1 MQVLILMVQTA
12 APAEDVSWW
21 THALQFINTP
31 APYSPFS
38 EYLLL
43 MLILWLIARRANRK
57 RTFDGQA
64 QEVLDQKYAEGE
76 LSQKAYEKYRQEMSV
91 RPKR

>member
-1 MQVLILMVQTA
+1 MHNLVLMVQA
-12 APAEDVSWW
+12 ATPAEGSGWW
-21 THALQFINTP
+21 QRALDFINTP

-43 MLILWLIARRANRK
+43 MFILWLFARRANRK
-57 RTFDGQA
+57 DTFDGQA